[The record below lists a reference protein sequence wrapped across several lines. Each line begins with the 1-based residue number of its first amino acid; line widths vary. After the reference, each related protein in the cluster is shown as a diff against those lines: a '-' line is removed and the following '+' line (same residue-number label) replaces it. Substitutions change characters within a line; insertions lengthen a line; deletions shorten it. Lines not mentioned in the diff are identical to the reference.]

1 VTDFRVVSVN
11 KYQNDYCFLQR
22 CNQEMSQLVNSLEL
36 LKSLS
41 DATTA
46 LVQKLAKSVVS
57 VNARMSRGTGVVLDK
72 EGYIVTC
79 NHVLKGCN
87 TVRVGQGEKTFE
99 AHIVGTDAYHD
110 IALLK
115 TEDGNFEPVEAG
127 NSDKLNTG
135 QFVLAL
141 ANPFNRKQPTATTGI
156 VTNPDSSIRGF
167 RGTVME
173 NVIATDAKLNPGF
186 SGGPLVDAEGK
197 LIGINTAYVW
207 SRGIAIPSNKVK
219 TITDRLLTGG
229 KVKKAYLGLIVNTV
243 AIPTEIQDETGIEQE
258 TGVMVFQVEPGA
270 PAKRAG
276 LTMGDVI
283 VGFNGKPVT
292 DFYDLPRL
300 LNEDIAGKKTTLT
313 IIREEELQELT
324 ITPVAKEGED
334 NE

>member
-1 VTDFRVVSVN
+1 MT
-11 KYQNDYCFLQR
+11 
-22 CNQEMSQLVNSLEL
+22 QLVNSLEL
-36 LKSLS
+36 LKSIS

-46 LVQKLAKSVVS
+46 LVQKLSKSVVS

-72 EGYIVTC
+72 QGYIVTC
-79 NHVLKGCN
+79 NHVLQGCN

-99 AHIVGTDAYHD
+99 ANVVGTDTYND
-110 IALLK
+110 VALLK
-115 TEDGNFEPVEAG
+115 TEQGNFEPVELG

-156 VTNPDSSIRGF
+156 VTNPESTIRGF
-167 RGTVME
+167 RGTGME

-186 SGGPLVDAEGK
+186 SGGPLVDAQGK

-207 SRGIAIPSNKVK
+207 SRGIAIPVNKVK
-219 TITDRLLTGG
+219 NITDRLLTGG
-229 KVKKAYLGLIVNTV
+229 KIKKAYLGLIANTV
-243 AIPTEIQDETGIEQE
+243 AIPPEIQTEASIDQE

-270 PAKRAG
+270 PAKKAG

-300 LNEDIAGKKTTLT
+300 LAEDVAGKQTKLT
-313 IIREEELQELT
+313 VIRGERLLELT
-324 ITPVAKEGED
+324 ITPVNREEGEND
-334 NE
+334 D